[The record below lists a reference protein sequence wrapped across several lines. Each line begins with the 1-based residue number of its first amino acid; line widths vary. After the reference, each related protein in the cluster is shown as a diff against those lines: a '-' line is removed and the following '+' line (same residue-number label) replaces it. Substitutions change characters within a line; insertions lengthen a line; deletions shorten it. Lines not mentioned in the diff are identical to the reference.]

1 MPRKLTDMQ
10 VSFLEH
16 LYDILQN
23 EPTVRNKYREA
34 AIRAGYSINEK
45 SNHVMKIAR
54 SLKDE
59 ITEMTK
65 DLLVEG
71 GPEAAQTMIDIMR
84 GVPGSDGSSRD
95 RMAAAGNILDR
106 GVGVTKV
113 EKMAVVVSPGL
124 MFLPPKDA
132 PQTEEE

>member
-1 MPRKLTDMQ
+1 MPRQLTEKQ
-10 VSFLEH
+10 QAFLQH
-16 LYDILQN
+16 LYDILQK
-23 EPTVRNKYREA
+23 EPSIPNKYREA

-84 GVPGSDGSSRD
+84 GVPGSDGSARD

-113 EKMAVVVSPGL
+113 EKMAVEVSPGL

-132 PQTEEE
+132 PQEEED